1 MKYINKLTDLFI
13 KLSLPNVK
21 AKYKKRGIKWTKKIE
36 QKQILRFKS
45 TLPVMYW
52 YGIMWL
58 SAVMLP
64 ENVLKAIPSEIPIG
78 VFFLLVIWGINN
90 YFAWVRIK

>member
-1 MKYINKLTDLFI
+1 
-13 KLSLPNVK
+13 
-21 AKYKKRGIKWTKKIE
+21 
-36 QKQILRFKS
+36 
-45 TLPVMYW
+45 
-52 YGIMWL
+52 MWL

-90 YFAWVRIK
+90 YFGWVRIK